1 MIPRALRSRIGLLG
15 GGEVELVLDGAAIR
29 LEPVA
34 GGELV
39 EKGGLLVVPAT
50 GASIDDAAVRELIDA
65 DRYER

>member
-15 GGEVELVLDGAAIR
+15 GGEVEVVLDGAAIR

-34 GGELV
+34 GRGLV
-39 EKGGLLVVPAT
+39 EKDGLLVVPAT